1 MTTRHP
7 FRGREPLSQRLFKK
21 HRKEMPG
28 FSSKRRVYRKIL
40 ETEQRKLKDK
50 SSSGGKQGA
59 TPVPVVNVKSE
70 ILMEEITGQ
79 SEIQVESVETMDMPL
94 FVPRSR
100 KLCNWKPNVST
111 VFEDSTKPDPKK
123 GEPQRPC
130 RLIRSIQEYLA
141 AWFTPKQKQ
150 R

>member
-1 MTTRHP
+1 
-7 FRGREPLSQRLFKK
+7 
-21 HRKEMPG
+21 MPG

-40 ETEQRKLKDK
+40 ETEQRKPRDK
-50 SSSGGKQGA
+50 PSSKNKQPA
-59 TPVPVVNVKSE
+59 TPVPVVELNSE
-70 ILMEEITGQ
+70 ALIEEITGQ
-79 SEIQVESVETMDMPL
+79 SEAQVESIETFEMPL
-94 FVPRSR
+94 VVPRSR

-111 VFEDSTKPDPKK
+111 VFEDSTKQDPKK

-150 R
+150 H